1 MPLVIW
7 ILAFFGHQGFVI
19 RHWQC
24 AKNMKAKIQDG
35 TKVSVVPRSRTIR
48 IFGVGGAGVQ
58 LLDLVIGGEFTGAS
72 FAVIDTDG
80 PSLAGSSAP
89 VKIQLETKLMRG
101 LGTGGDPERG
111 RALAEE
117 QFSTLKTACEGA
129 TVVFIL
135 AGLGGGAGSGIS
147 SVLARA
153 AKESGALVLAFVTLP
168 FACEGNRRQQQAQQ
182 GLGELK
188 AVADGVICLPNQ
200 KTFKLIDENTSVLDT
215 FRITGGLLLES
226 VRGVWRLLTRRGL
239 IQIHFDDLRALVH
252 DRHSESVFAS
262 IEAAGVARSREIV
275 DKLLAHP
282 LLDEGRALAEA
293 DAVLVS
299 LMGGKDLT
307 MSEVNR
313 VMEQISRQCEQ
324 AQIIMGAAVDETLKN
339 RLCVTVIA
347 AKNAV
352 SNAEAP
358 ETFECADVSA
368 SRSAGRRHVAAIPT
382 HQPSPPPLNLE
393 QREQM
398 ITRRGGHVRKPGSK
412 MLQAQLPLA
421 IISKGRFD
429 KSEPTIHKG
438 EDLDIPTYIR
448 RGVALN

>member
-1 MPLVIW
+1 MKTKNQTSAAAPAPVNPL
-7 ILAFFGHQGFVI
+7 
-19 RHWQC
+19 
-24 AKNMKAKIQDG
+24 
-35 TKVSVVPRSRTIR
+35 SVK
-48 IFGVGGAGVQ
+48 IFGVGNAGISLLEALRGNDFVGAH
-58 LLDLVIGGEFTGAS
+58 FTAVNTDGAS
-72 FAVIDTDG
+72 LEA
-80 PSLAGSSAP
+80 SSAA
-89 VKIQLETKLMRG
+89 VKIHLETKLLRG

-117 QFSTLKTACEGA
+117 QFATLKTACAEAG
-129 TVVFIL
+129 VVFIL
-135 AGLGGGAGSGIS
+135 TGLGGGAGSGIS

-153 AKESGALVLAFVTLP
+153 GKETGALVLAFVTLP

-182 GLGELK
+182 GLDELK
-188 AVADGVICLPNQ
+188 AIADGVICLPNQ

-215 FRITGGLLLES
+215 FRITSGLLLES

-239 IQIHFDDLRALVH
+239 IQIHFEDLRALIH
-252 DRHSESVFAS
+252 DRHSECVFACLETS
-262 IEAAGVARSREIV
+262 GAARSREIV
-275 DKLLAHP
+275 EKLLAHP

-307 MSEVNR
+307 MAEVNR
-313 VMEQISRQCEQ
+313 VMEQISRQSEQ

-339 RLCVTVIA
+339 RLYITVIA

-352 SNAEAP
+352 ARAEMP
-358 ETFECADVSA
+358 ADA
-368 SRSAGRRHVAAIPT
+368 AEQTLSRGATGRMAGQAVPVA
-382 HQPSPPPLNLE
+382 PPLNLE

-398 ITRRGGHVRKPGSK
+398 MSRRGARLRKPGSK
-412 MLQAQLPLA
+412 RLQTQLPLA

>member
-1 MPLVIW
+1 
-7 ILAFFGHQGFVI
+7 
-19 RHWQC
+19 
-24 AKNMKAKIQDG
+24 MK
-35 TKVSVVPRSRTIR
+35 TKSESHAAIIHPAQKPAVK

-58 LLDLVIGGEFTGAS
+58 LLDMVIGGEFTGAS
-72 FAVIDTDG
+72 FAVIDTDAT
-80 PSLAGSSAP
+80 SLAASPAP
-89 VKIQLETKLMRG
+89 VKIQLETKLLRG

-117 QFSTLKTACEGA
+117 QFATLQTACEGA
-129 TVVFIL
+129 TVIFIL

-153 AKESGALVLAFVTLP
+153 AKETGALVLAFVTLP
-168 FACEGNRRQQQAQQ
+168 FACEGNRRQRQAQQ
-182 GLGELK
+182 GLDELR
-188 AVADGVICLPNQ
+188 AIADGVICLPTQ

-275 DKLLAHP
+275 EKLLAHP

-299 LMGGKDLT
+299 LMGGTDLT
-307 MSEVNR
+307 MAEVNR

-324 AQIIMGAAVDETLKN
+324 AQVIMGAAVDETLKN

-352 SNAEAP
+352 TRVETPGDSPESTVARGATARMAP
-358 ETFECADVSA
+358 HAL
-368 SRSAGRRHVAAIPT
+368 
-382 HQPSPPPLNLE
+382 PSLPSLSLE

-398 ITRRGGHVRKPGSK
+398 MTRRGARGRKSGSK
-412 MLQAQLPLA
+412 MLQTQLPLA
-421 IISKGRFD
+421 IVSKGRFD

>member
-1 MPLVIW
+1 
-7 ILAFFGHQGFVI
+7 
-19 RHWQC
+19 
-24 AKNMKAKIQDG
+24 MK
-35 TKVSVVPRSRTIR
+35 TKVETPMAAIKTAQKPDVK

-58 LLDLVIGGEFTGAS
+58 LLDMVIGGEFTGAS
-72 FAVIDTDG
+72 FAVIDTDA
-80 PSLAGSSAP
+80 PSLAASTAP
-89 VKIQLETKLMRG
+89 VKIQLETRLMRG

-117 QFSTLKTACEGA
+117 QFSTLKEACEGA
-129 TVVFIL
+129 TVIFIL

-153 AKESGALVLAFVTLP
+153 AKETGALVLAFVTLP
-168 FACEGNRRQQQAQQ
+168 FGCEGNRRQQQAQQ

-262 IEAAGVARSREIV
+262 IEASGVARSREIV

-293 DAVLVS
+293 DVVLVS

-307 MSEVNR
+307 MAEVNR
-313 VMEQISRQCEQ
+313 VMEQVSRQCEQ

-352 SNAEAP
+352 ARMETPDETAEQIP
-358 ETFECADVSA
+358 
-368 SRSAGRRHVAAIPT
+368 SRGATARTAGHAGPAT
-382 HQPSPPPLNLE
+382 PSLGLD

-398 ITRRGGHVRKPGSK
+398 MSRRGNRGRQPGSK
-412 MLQAQLPLA
+412 MLQTQLPLA
-421 IISKGRFD
+421 IVSKGRFD

>member
-1 MPLVIW
+1 
-7 ILAFFGHQGFVI
+7 
-19 RHWQC
+19 
-24 AKNMKAKIQDG
+24 MKAKIQDG
-35 TKVSVVPRSRTIR
+35 TKVSEVPRSRTIK
-48 IFGVGGAGVQ
+48 IFGVGGAGVH
-58 LLDLVIGGEFTGAS
+58 LLDTMMGGEFTDAS

-80 PSLAGSSAP
+80 PSLAASSAP
-89 VKIQLETKLMRG
+89 VKIQLETKLLRG

-117 QFSTLKTACEGA
+117 QFATLKTACADAE
-129 TVVFIL
+129 VIFIL

-153 AKESGALVLAFVTLP
+153 AKEGGALVLAFVTLP

-275 DKLLAHP
+275 EKLIAHP

-307 MSEVNR
+307 MAEVNR

-347 AKNAV
+347 ARNAV
-352 SNAEAP
+352 ARTEMPGDSP
-358 ETFECADVSA
+358 EQTFSHGVTPRTAA
-368 SRSAGRRHVAAIPT
+368 HAGPAT
-382 HQPSPPPLNLE
+382 PSFSLE

-398 ITRRGGHVRKPGSK
+398 MSRRGTRGRKSGSK
-412 MLQAQLPLA
+412 MLQTQLPLA
-421 IISKGRFD
+421 IVSKGRFD